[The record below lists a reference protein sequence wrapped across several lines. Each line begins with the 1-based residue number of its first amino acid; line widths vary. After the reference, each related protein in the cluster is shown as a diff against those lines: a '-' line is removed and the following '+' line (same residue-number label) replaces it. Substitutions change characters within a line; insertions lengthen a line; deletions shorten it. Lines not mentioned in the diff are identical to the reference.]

1 MLMTLSER
9 KYPGLHTQSSTLSE
23 TELEVVCGGHARH
36 EPTDEAM
43 GVTEKVLA
51 LQFVH
56 AEDCSA
62 A

>member
-9 KYPGLHTQSSTLSE
+9 KYPGLHTQSSTLFD
-23 TELEVVCGGHARH
+23 TAFEVVCGGHVRH
-36 EPTDEAM
+36 ALTDEAM